1 VKAKKV
7 REELLRTWQPEI
19 EPEKLAVLMVY
30 ECYIF
35 WYLYK
40 AILRKEQMKE
50 EKSRLKMNL
59 KDQLIIEP
67 KIIKRRNL
75 LCKN

>member
-1 VKAKKV
+1 MKAKKV

-19 EPEKLAVLMVY
+19 EAEKLPVFMVY

-50 EKSRLKMNL
+50 EKSRLKINL
-59 KDQLIIEP
+59 KDKLIIEP

>member
-1 VKAKKV
+1 MKILITV
-7 REELLRTWQPEI
+7 QPEI

>member
-1 VKAKKV
+1 MKAKKV
-7 REELLRTWQPEI
+7 REELLRTWQLEI
-19 EPEKLAVLMVY
+19 EPEKLAVPMVY

-40 AILRKEQMKE
+40 AILRKEQIKE
-50 EKSRLKMNL
+50 EKSRLKMNF
-59 KDQLIIEP
+59 KDKLIMEP